1 MHGACFPETRSVGD
15 FVETRSKEGRNVDY
29 PGVIDYFARTEN
41 RDCYGEATDRVV
53 DISVHSDCPG
63 RNHNGSSHRLVEIDL
78 LDICNGHPQ
87 IDACCPTD
95 NDLPRVGNRRHVEFG
110 LITRAA
116 RHPYSGDVDNRPA
129 ESDRCGARSNR
140 LGQ

>member
-63 RNHNGSSHRLVEIDL
+63 RNHNGSSHRLVDSDFLYIF
-78 LDICNGHPQ
+78 IGHPQ
-87 IDACCPTD
+87 VNAYYPTGSST
-95 NDLPRVGNRRHVEFG
+95 RVTG
-110 LITRAA
+110 
-116 RHPYSGDVDNRPA
+116 HPYSGEVDDHLLKYKVNIGLI
-129 ESDRCGARSNR
+129 D
-140 LGQ
+140 